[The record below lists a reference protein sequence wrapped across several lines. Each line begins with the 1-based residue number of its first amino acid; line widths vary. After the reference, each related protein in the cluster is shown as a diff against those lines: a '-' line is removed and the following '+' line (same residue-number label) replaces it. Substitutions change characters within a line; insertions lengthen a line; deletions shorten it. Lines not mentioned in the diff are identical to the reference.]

1 MTRSRRPSDRGTR
14 PPATLIA
21 SVQRALRLLEAAAG
35 HTLGAPP
42 KVLAR
47 EAGLHLGTA
56 YHLIRTLTYEGYLQR
71 LDEGSYVL
79 ADQIGNLV
87 AGSRRQAALARAR
100 PALAAL
106 RDQAHAAAY
115 LCLYEDGE
123 ILIRAI
129 VDSPAAPRTDLWVG
143 LHDAGHATALGKS
156 VLGSLE
162 PAARRDYLARHPL
175 ADLTPHT
182 ITDPERLL
190 RSLPGDESAGL
201 ALDREEYVSGTGCV
215 AAAVGDQDVL
225 GSVAISVPVG
235 RLREV
240 DRLAQGVLL
249 LEVEDVGDAV
259 EDEGIVNHFSSCL
272 LSLM

>member
-1 MTRSRRPSDRGTR
+1 MTRSRRPADRGSR

-21 SVQRALRLLEAAAG
+21 SVQRALRLLEAAAS

-87 AGSRRQAALARAR
+87 TGSRQQTALARAR
-100 PALAAL
+100 PALAML
-106 RDQAHAAAY
+106 RDRARAAAY

-123 ILIRAI
+123 LVIRAI

-143 LHDAGHATALGKS
+143 VHDAGHATALGKS

-162 PAARRDYLARHPL
+162 PVDRRDYLARHPL
-175 ADLTPHT
+175 ADLTQHT

-190 RSLPGDESAGL
+190 RSLPRQESAGL
-201 ALDREEYVSGTGCV
+201 AVDREEYAPGTGCL
-215 AAAVGDQDVL
+215 AAAIGDQTVL
-225 GSVAISVPVG
+225 GSIAISMPVS
-235 RLREV
+235 RL
-240 DRLAQGVLL
+240 G
-249 LEVEDVGDAV
+249 EVE
-259 EDEGIVNHFSSCL
+259 
-272 LSLM
+272 SLGPLVRETAGRVTRALALTI